1 MPNLKK
7 LFAILAVMLCVCMA
21 IPSTVY
27 ANELTPDS
35 TPESTLSPDDSA
47 SGEISADPAATP
59 EVIATPEAIATPE
72 VIASAEPEATAATD
86 TPAATTDAVR
96 PARAP
101 AAATSSVMMHGI
113 EFNLAIKK
121 LSGQTTSD
129 HEDANTAI
137 KAFIVTADA
146 PPEGTAT
153 IDLNTLSGGT
163 SLLTWFDSSTGTVY
177 CYAAADNVTLIG
189 DCSFMFH
196 SMQSLQKVDF
206 GPTAVAPSSSKGMF
220 SQCSSLATLDV
231 SKWDTSKVTDMGNM
245 FENCSSLA
253 TLDVSKWDTSNV
265 TDMGGT
271 FWGCKGLTT
280 MDVSDWNTS
289 KVTNMNSMFFWCG
302 LSSPDV
308 SSWDTGNVTDMSWM
322 FYFADKLTTVYAPN
336 WDTGNVTTMYGMFWG
351 CSKLTTLDI
360 SGWNTRKV
368 TDMGYMFSNCS
379 GLTTLDV
386 SNWVL
391 SSSPYTDSMF
401 ADMSSLHTLKLS
413 PTFAV
418 KSQYGGEYALS
429 FPTPT
434 KTASGAVS
442 VGKWGLGSETA
453 AKSYTASEL
462 YDLGKTAGS
471 LMGTWYAQ
479 RDITSTIHFDANGGS
494 GTMDAQTFTAAGKL
508 NAVKFSRAGY
518 VFTGWNTA
526 PDRSGTAYA
535 NEAVF
540 TPAGTDVTL
549 YAQWETGVELPEA
562 GYSGNPSYRVL
573 GMAMTVFG
581 LLMCVVLFSKEK
593 EN

>member
-59 EVIATPEAIATPE
+59 EVIATLEAIATPE
-72 VIASAEPEATAATD
+72 VTASVEPEVTAEASAEPTAEPEATAAAD

-101 AAATSSVMMHGI
+101 AAVTSSVMMPGV

-129 HEDANTAI
+129 HEDTNTAI

-153 IDLNTLSGGT
+153 IDLNMLSGGT
-163 SLLTWFDSSTGTVY
+163 PLLTWFDSSTGTVY

-206 GPTAVAPSSSKGMF
+206 GPTAVAPSSAKGMF

-231 SKWDTSKVTDMGNM
+231 SKWDTSKVTDMGGM
-245 FENCSSLA
+245 FWS
-253 TLDVSKWDTSNV
+253 
-265 TDMGGT
+265 
-271 FWGCKGLTT
+271 CKGLTT
-280 MDVSDWNTS
+280 MDVSDWDTS
-289 KVTNMNSMFFWCG
+289 QVTDMNSMFFGCG
-302 LSSPDV
+302 FDSLNLA
-308 SSWDTGNVTDMSWM
+308 SWDTGRVTDMSYM
-322 FYFADKLTTVYAPN
+322 FYWADKLTTLYAPS
-336 WDTGNVTTMYGMFWG
+336 WDAGSVTTMHGMFWG
-351 CSKLTTLDI
+351 CSKLATLDV

-379 GLTTLDV
+379 SLATLDL

-391 SSSPYTDSMF
+391 SGSPYTDSMF

-418 KSQYGGEYALS
+418 RSQYGGEYALS

-479 RDITSTIHFDANGGS
+479 RDITSTINFDANGGS
-494 GTMDAQTFTAAGKL
+494 GTMDAQTFPAAGKL
-508 NAVKFSRAGY
+508 NTVKFSRAGY

-526 PDRSGTAYA
+526 ADGSGTAYA

-540 TPAGTDVTL
+540 QPAGTDVTL

-562 GYSGNPSYRVL
+562 GYSSNPGYRVL
-573 GMAMTVFG
+573 GMAMTMFG
-581 LLMCVVLFSKEK
+581 LLMCIVMFSKEK